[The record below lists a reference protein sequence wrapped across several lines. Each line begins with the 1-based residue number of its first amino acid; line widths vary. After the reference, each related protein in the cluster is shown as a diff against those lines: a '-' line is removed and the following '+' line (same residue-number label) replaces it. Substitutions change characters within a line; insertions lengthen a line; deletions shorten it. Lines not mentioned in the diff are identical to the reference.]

1 MAYLY
6 LINANSR
13 IVGMVSDTDQC
24 PDGMTIVESED
35 YVEPGQAM
43 LDGDKVVPKPPR
55 DFETVLEAPMTPP
68 EPDTTLSELVARA
81 TTVAGLK
88 KALALMALSIE
99 GRYQEYREGLE
110 AIDKPKASEPTGQA
124 LPNPVNHP

>member
-1 MAYLY
+1 MYHYLV
-6 LINANSR
+6 NAEDR
-13 IVGMVSDTDQC
+13 IIGMVSDRGQC
-24 PDGMTIVESED
+24 PEGMTIVESDD

-55 DFETVLEAPMTPP
+55 DFEAVIGGLMSAP

-88 KALALMALSIE
+88 KALVLMALAIE
-99 GRYQEYREGLE
+99 GRHQEYREGLE
-110 AIDKPKASEPTGQA
+110 ALDKPKATEPTGTA
-124 LPNPVNHP
+124 LPNPVNP